1 MCIIIICSIL
11 ILLSILR
18 SLTQSYVHLHHMKTQ
33 FSKLLKNVG
42 AFALTYPKS
51 TDTLKSGMVNASWVS
66 TVTDNRQTVTHNP
79 HSFPLGVILRKYQTE
94 FNMNGWKN
102 YETWNVSLWIQN
114 DEHLYKLALMSAGF
128 QDFMNDM
135 HGWGCN
141 ETSDGVKW
149 VDADYSEV
157 QSMFNEMKATTDL
170 DYWKSALVHF

>member
-18 SLTQSYVHLHHMKTQ
+18 SLTQSYVHPHHMKTQ
-33 FSKLLKNVG
+33 FSKHLTNVG

-66 TVTDNRQTVTHNP
+66 TVTDNRQTVTPNP
-79 HSFPLGVILRKYQTE
+79 HSFPLGVILRKYQTG
-94 FNMNGWKN
+94 FIMNGWKN

-114 DEHLYKLALMSAGF
+114 DETLYRLALASAGF
-128 QDFMNDM
+128 QSFVNEMIE
-135 HGWGCN
+135 WGCD
-141 ETSDGVKW
+141 ETQDGVKW